1 MVRKVTGV
9 KTEELPVLTKS
20 ESEQMLRMIKSGH
33 KELREKFL
41 LANARLVLSAVQRF
55 RDAKQSPDELFQVG
69 MIGLM
74 KSLDNFDCSLDVRFS
89 TYAIPMI
96 LGEIRRFIRESTAFK
111 VGRNVRDVAY
121 RAVKA
126 RESLEARGIHEANL
140 NEIAAEL
147 DIPVAE
153 VVGALDA
160 ISEPQSLYQEAFCDG
175 EDSTV
180 LVDLIKDPRAET
192 DYAERIMLRDG
203 VEALPER
210 EKQVV
215 VMRYY
220 KGATQTEIA
229 RTLKMSQAQVSRL
242 EKSAVNRLKECFEVG
257 F

>member
-9 KTEELPVLTKS
+9 KTEELPVLARK
-20 ESEQMLRMIKSGH
+20 EQEDMLRLIKSGH
-33 KELREKFL
+33 TELREKFL

-55 RDAKQSPDELFQVG
+55 RDVKQSPDELFQVG
-69 MIGLM
+69 MLGLM
-74 KSLDNFDCSLDVRFS
+74 KSLDNFDVTLDVKFS

-121 RAVKA
+121 KAVKA
-126 RESLEARGIHEANL
+126 RESLEARGVREVGL

-147 DIPVAE
+147 DIPVYE

-160 ISEPQSLYQEAFCDG
+160 ISEPQSLYQEAFGDG
-175 EDSTV
+175 EDSTELID
-180 LVDLIKDPRAET
+180 LVKDPRAET
-192 DYAERIMLRDG
+192 DYVERILLRDG
-203 VEALPER
+203 VESLPER
-210 EKQVV
+210 EKEVV

-229 RTLKMSQAQVSRL
+229 RALQMSQAQVSRL
-242 EKSAVNRLKECFEVG
+242 EKSAVNRLKECFGV
-257 F
+257 